1 MTTATSFPAKM
12 TLVHVRA
19 LSTTSPAFPFLLSLL
34 ELLTKCLSLQ
44 VYYITQHKSMTMY
57 LLSRSF
63 PGILLFLFQ
72 LVLLEKNRK
81 DVVKKIVSLRLYFSY
96 QSGEPALRLKI
107 FAFVKNLISKI
118 F

>member
-1 MTTATSFPAKM
+1 
-12 TLVHVRA
+12 
-19 LSTTSPAFPFLLSLL
+19 
-34 ELLTKCLSLQ
+34 
-44 VYYITQHKSMTMY
+44 MTMY

-96 QSGEPALRLKI
+96 QSGEPAY
-107 FAFVKNLISKI
+107 V
-118 F
+118 